1 MINNDTIS
9 VPIYRKDGLI
19 MAQTQLSKEIKK
31 LNERI
36 ADFERN
42 GLTESSQ
49 YKTLIS
55 QVHAIGV
62 PVNTTKSGHTAIK
75 NTKKMTEE
83 QIAKLSKMA
92 QGKNTKGRAVKQA
105 KELLKQ
111 EGIEKPTQEQIQET
125 LKIVD
130 DVHEAIT
137 QHANEVYSLE
147 MNKNSENYVQI
158 HGNNG
163 RFTLSEMKK
172 ILDEVNKSEIQ
183 RREDAEMYLEYV
195 REQEYQKQVFQR
207 YEQDKIIADKYNT
220 TVETY
225 RKATDFIDT
234 LSPWQVAT
242 YKWDIKDVIRAMD
255 NGTFEEFKRQIML

>member
-1 MINNDTIS
+1 
-9 VPIYRKDGLI
+9 
-19 MAQTQLSKEIKK
+19 MAQTQLSKDIKK

-36 ADFERN
+36 ADFERS

-62 PVNTTKSGHTAIK
+62 PIKTTKKGNTAIK
-75 NTKKMTEE
+75 NTKFMTEE
-83 QIAKLSKMA
+83 QIAKISKMA
-92 QGKNTKGRAVKQA
+92 ESKNTKGQAVKQA
-105 KELLKQ
+105 KKLIKESGEELKTDKEEQNKQ
-111 EGIEKPTQEQIQET
+111 IQDVLSKVNKIEKIIEEYGN
-125 LKIVD
+125 
-130 DVHEAIT
+130 AI
-137 QHANEVYSLE
+137 YSME
-147 MNKNSENYVQI
+147 IDEDAENYTQI

-163 RFTLSEMKK
+163 SFTLAEIDRIIEISE
-172 ILDEVNKSEIQ
+172 KSE
-183 RREDAEMYLEYV
+183 AERKRLADIYTEWKKA
-195 REQEYQKQVFQR
+195 QQKAETDKKQ

-242 YKWDIKDVIRAMD
+242 YKWDIKDVIRAID